1 MKKVSLFDLTQPQP
15 LEVLGLLFKGQLWFM
30 VLKFDKNLAA
40 ESGLGV
46 GCVSVMKKG
55 AFRSNFFVA
64 E

>member
-1 MKKVSLFDLTQPQP
+1 MKKVSLYDLTQPQP